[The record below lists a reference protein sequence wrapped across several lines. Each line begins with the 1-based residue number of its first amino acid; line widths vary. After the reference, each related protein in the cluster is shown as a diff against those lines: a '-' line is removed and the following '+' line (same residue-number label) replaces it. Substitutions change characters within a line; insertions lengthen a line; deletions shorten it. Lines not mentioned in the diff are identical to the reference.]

1 MHSKVTAL
9 RTAYALLLSGIF
21 ILAAVLFSAC
31 GREERNTGTLEE
43 WMGISV
49 EETVRNEYAS
59 QFRIEKLSGGYR
71 RISTD
76 NEEILIVPEGKK
88 VPEGLPGRVT
98 VLKQPVEKIYMASS
112 SAMSFFQELGRLDR
126 IAYTSTKASDWGDK
140 TVRSLVEDD
149 TITYVGKYNAPDYEW
164 LITEGTDLAVE
175 NTMILHDPAT
185 REKLEQLGIPVIMER
200 SSYEEHPMGRMEWV
214 KVYGCILGMEDEAE
228 KWFDDKDIKFRELNS
243 AEKGED
249 VKVAYFSFSPNGY
262 INIQAPSGYFA
273 ELIRAAGGMY
283 AFTAED
289 LNADEDDSTT
299 MHISMEQFYKLAKDA
314 DVLIYNAAIYGEIE
328 SIKKMTEEYPLM
340 GDFKAVKDNR
350 VYCTSGDIFQKP
362 TAVAEIV
369 GELKSLYRDND
380 EGMLFFK
387 RVEDK

>member
-1 MHSKVTAL
+1 MYGKVTAV
-9 RTAYALLLSGIF
+9 RTVYVLLLSGFF
-21 ILAAVLFSAC
+21 ILAAFFLSSCGGKAKDTESAD
-31 GREERNTGTLEE
+31 E
-43 WMGISV
+43 WMGLAI
-49 EETVRNEYAS
+49 EETVQNVYAS

-71 RISTD
+71 RISAGD
-76 NEEILIVPEGKK
+76 EEILIIPEGKQ
-88 VPEGLPGRVT
+88 VPEGLSGKVT

-112 SAMSFFQELGRLDR
+112 SAMSFFQELGRLDS

-140 TVRSLVEDD
+140 TIRSLVDDD

-164 LITEGTDLAVE
+164 LITEGTGLAVE
-175 NTMILHDPAT
+175 NTMILHNPAT

-228 KWFDDKDIKFRELNS
+228 KWFDEKNIKFKELNTDD
-243 AEKGED
+243 GEG
-249 VKVAYFSFSPNGY
+249 VKAAYFSFSPNGY

-273 ELIRAAGGMY
+273 GLIRAAGGVY

-299 MHISMEQFYKLAKDA
+299 MHISMEEFYKMAKDA
-314 DVLIYNAAIYGEIE
+314 DVLIYNAAIYGGIE
-328 SIKKMTEEYPLM
+328 SIEKMTEEKPLM
-340 GDFKAVKDNR
+340 TDFKAVKNKR
-350 VYCTSGDIFQKP
+350 VYCTSEDIFQKP

-369 GELKSLYRDND
+369 EELKALYQDKD
-380 EGMLFFK
+380 VDMSFFYK
-387 RVEDK
+387 VEDR